1 MKKTSNW
8 LWPLA
13 LGSLWGL
20 AELIGGGTFYQNNV
34 PLASVWLSALAL
46 FLLAVARGV
55 VSEPGSST
63 LAGSVAALF
72 KLAYAAPFYC
82 HLLGI
87 FFLGLAFDIAA
98 TAFLKKEGFKP
109 ARAMLT
115 GAVSAYGGYAL
126 FAVVITYVVRYS
138 YWTAVGLPKVLNH
151 IFVGGSLAAVA
162 SLALVPLGFRAGA
175 RSESALSLR
184 PRQAVAA
191 ALAVTAVLWTA
202 GAFIR

>member
-1 MKKTSNW
+1 MKKMSNW

-20 AELIGGGTFYQNNV
+20 AELIGGGTFYQNSV
-34 PLASVWLSALAL
+34 PLASVWLSAWAL

-55 VSEPGSST
+55 VNEPGSST
-63 LAGSVAALF
+63 LAGAVAALF

-87 FFLGLAFDIAA
+87 FFLGLAFDVAA

-109 ARAMLT
+109 VRAMLT

-126 FAVVITYVVRYS
+126 FALVITYVVRYS

-162 SLALVPLGFRAGA
+162 SLAFVPLGLRAGA
-175 RSESALSLR
+175 RSEPALALR
-184 PRQAVAA
+184 PRRAVAA
-191 ALAVTAVLWTA
+191 AVAAIVMLWTA